1 MICFCSWFVL
11 IIPHD
16 SMVWIQHGVLSV
28 LLFPTLIH
36 NNVPLPF
43 ICVTTVYFIS
53 FWYKNMTWSLLSV
66 MSVFH
71 LGYISILLKLKQT
84 SFPRPS
90 DMISVNYLPIRV
102 LEDTIISICI
112 YIYIRC
118 IKIISLWVSQ
128 DPFCQDGLTLI
139 PSWISNHMASKVWGE
154 IIHTF
159 PSINGCTVVVWELI
173 CNFMHGCKRLSM
185 MELKLINVSERIW
198 CVSISEMLYMC
209 PTYFAFSNF
218 NWCTCSTSYGDH
230 V

>member
-1 MICFCSWFVL
+1 MICFSSWFVL

-43 ICVTTVYFIS
+43 ICVTTVYYFLLIQKYDLIPFI
-53 FWYKNMTWSLLSV
+53 
-66 MSVFH
+66 
-71 LGYISILLKLKQT
+71 GYVSISPRIYFNLAEIKANQLPTPVGYDICKL
-84 SFPRPS
+84 PS
-90 DMISVNYLPIRV
+90 HSGLRGYHH
-102 LEDTIISICI
+102 IIM

-173 CNFMHGCKRLSM
+173 CNFMHGCNRLSM